1 MAGSN
6 QRHPLHGSDQYVFC
20 NARLFPVPEFA
31 DRGDA
36 FVPRTT
42 VNLQDYDMLPNH
54 VALEN
59 EPCNLHLH
67 WNWHWNWHWLWY
79 LPSPP
84 QPVQV
89 EAPHQSERLLDE
101 PDDFLLYDY
110 YDTESDVEE
119 SDTEDIDVGSHDL
132 EDHDNA
138 NNETNQSSLPNKQ
151 ERVTTLVV
159 GAKRK
164 FREGVEVDGSSTT
177 HCEDH
182 EYVLEDF
189 QHCESSL
196 NKYEVEIKSS
206 GGYTR
211 TIWNDPEGED
221 RCKRFCKNHKYIQKD
236 F

>member
-6 QRHPLHGSDQYVFC
+6 QRHAFHGSDQYIFS

-42 VNLQDYDMLPNH
+42 LNLQAHDMLSNH

-59 EPCNLHLH
+59 EPCHLHLH
-67 WNWHWNWHWLWY
+67 WNWHWHWHWHWHQ
-79 LPSPP
+79 PSPL
-84 QPVQV
+84 QQV
-89 EAPHQSERLLDE
+89 EVEVPHQTERLLDE
-101 PDDFLLYDY
+101 PEDFLLYDY

-119 SDTEDIDVGSHDL
+119 SDPEDIDVGL
-132 EDHDNA
+132 EESDNA
-138 NNETNQSSLPNKQ
+138 NNEANRSSLPDKQ
-151 ERVTTLVV
+151 ERVKALVV

-164 FREGVEVDGSSTT
+164 YREGVGVNGNSTT
-177 HCEDH
+177 HYEDN

-189 QHCESSL
+189 QHCESPL
-196 NKYEVEIKSS
+196 NKYEVEKKSS
-206 GGYTR
+206 GGYSR
-211 TIWNDPEGED
+211 TVWDDPEGED
-221 RCKRFCKNHKYIQKD
+221 RSKRFCNDHEYIRKD